1 MKDQN
6 KINERMKELKRV
18 WGEIYIL
25 EIFQEWEERQKE
37 NILREFIKDFEES
50 HLRFEKDGALMTQEG
65 LSKLTL

>member
-65 LSKLTL
+65 LSKLNL